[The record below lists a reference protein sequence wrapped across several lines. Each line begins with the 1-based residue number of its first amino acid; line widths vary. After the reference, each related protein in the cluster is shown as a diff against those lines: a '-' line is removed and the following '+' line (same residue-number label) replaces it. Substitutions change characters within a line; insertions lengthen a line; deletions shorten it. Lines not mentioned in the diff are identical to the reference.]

1 MGEWVGRSDRAESE
15 NADRDRFALITDGGV
30 SEGEER
36 EVREAA
42 NFYLGANGFVVR
54 VQAKIVDRGSLFEV
68 GCELKGFIVEHH
80 FLSDAMLPLWSAFC
94 WAKQMLGHNRN
105 RKRC

>member
-1 MGEWVGRSDRAESE
+1 MQT
-15 NADRDRFALITDGGV
+15 DRDRFALITDGGV

-36 EVREAA
+36 GVREAA